1 MSRWDGRIREHA
13 VWAALKSLGPVI
25 DAGLAIEDVEPE
37 VIFGL
42 ERLKAILAYCG
53 KRLAAAD
60 PQVTAPLALDTVATV
75 LGAVQAEVNAFVQ
88 TQDPANIVNANISVD
103 GALVAVAQIPGEY
116 SQEELVALT
125 NENLGALKD
134 YNYFTYFHTANKKLE
149 IGAPIRA
156 GQTYNGK
163 LHLHF
168 EVPLKEPYDP
178 RQGELTLK
186 IYDPEFF
193 IAFDYAKA
201 DPVGTEGDVAQGCKM
216 IVKPVPTDAEL
227 TATQTMLATK
237 GTDWKPENGED
248 YGSMFAQAVLVSCQK

>member
-1 MSRWDGRIREHA
+1 MNQWKKILRKLILT
-13 VWAALKSLGPVI
+13 AALIVCPN
-25 DAGLAIEDVEPE
+25 LAFAHPHVWVSMHSDLVFTADGKVQGVDVEWT
-37 VIFGL
+37 FDD
-42 ERLKAILAYCG
+42 AYA
-53 KRLAAAD
+53 KE
-60 PQVTAPLALDTVATV
+60 ALDGMDTN
-75 LGAVQAEVNAFVQ
+75 G
-88 TQDPANIVNANISVD
+88 D
-103 GALVAVAQIPGEY
+103 GQY

-125 NENLGALKD
+125 TENLGALKD
-134 YNYFTYFHTANKKLE
+134 YNYFTFFHTADKKLE
-149 IGAPIRA
+149 IGTPIRA

-178 RQGELTLK
+178 RAGELTLK

-193 IAFDYAKA
+193 IAFDYVKT
-201 DPVGTEGDVAQGCKM
+201 DPVGTEGDVPQGCEM